1 MYDKGNPD
9 LGPIYQ
15 LISQNQKHT
24 WAEIILMGNL
34 IDLLSFFLH
43 HFVSLWESIPVDPS
57 EKEGEAKIR

>member
-34 IDLLSFFLH
+34 IDLLSFFFTSFCL
-43 HFVSLWESIPVDPS
+43 FMRIYS
-57 EKEGEAKIR
+57 R